1 MMNLINAIPDHIGWI
16 IVGAMGMLAL
26 EMLGLLI
33 RTVVDMV
40 RDHMMDYDEEVE
52 EC

>member
-26 EMLGLLI
+26 EMFGLLI

-40 RDHMMDYDEEVE
+40 RDRMMDYDEEAE